1 VLGLLLDLARTA
13 GSGSST
19 RSKADRFGRAFV
31 ISIAVLYVLVMLG
44 YLVVGGL
51 PAGGGPTG

>member
-1 VLGLLLDLARTA
+1 V
-13 GSGSST
+13 
-19 RSKADRFGRAFV
+19 DRFGRGFV

-51 PAGGGPTG
+51 PARGGPTG

>member
-1 VLGLLLDLARTA
+1 V
-13 GSGSST
+13 
-19 RSKADRFGRAFV
+19 DRFGRGFV
-31 ISIAVLYVLVMLG
+31 ISIAALYVLVMLG